1 VAADDSIGHR
11 QYLCGREIPGSGR
24 DVPHQRQPSPPAN
37 RHVSAQAWRQRV
49 QFVVLLQIAEQG
61 YADTETLA
69 AIVLGGAQRR
79 NAGCADPAGAAVA

>member
-1 VAADDSIGHR
+1 
-11 QYLCGREIPGSGR
+11 
-24 DVPHQRQPSPPAN
+24 
-37 RHVSAQAWRQRV
+37 V